1 MARKAARK
9 TSPRIQRVPIRRAQI
24 NLDAVVKRVQTDS
37 EYVVLQQDGV
47 SVAAVMNIDEFEDY
61 LELHDPK
68 VRADIAQSRKEF
80 EAGKSRPAEEL
91 LRELQARAA
100 KRGKVARRRS
110 A

>member
-1 MARKAARK
+1 VARKGTSK
-9 TSPRIQRVPIRRAQI
+9 TTPKIQRLPISRARL
-24 NLDAVVKRVQTDS
+24 NLDAVVKRVQIES

-61 LELHDPK
+61 LELQDPK
-68 VRADIAQSRKEF
+68 VRADIAQSRKEI
-80 EAGKSRPAEEL
+80 EAGTSRPAEEL